1 MDFVCRWDGV
11 DGVFVDAALG
21 VRDAR
26 GPVGVAFGVGDAGF
40 GSGTGWFFRVEGAG
54 TDFDVD
60 EVLGS
65 VVVVD
70 VLAFAVR

>member
-1 MDFVCRWDGV
+1 M
-11 DGVFVDAALG
+11 
-21 VRDAR
+21 RDAR